1 MVDEKPLEDL
11 EPSKEDAQ
19 VLSEAEQTN
28 LLDEQ
33 LEEALREKN
42 QFRAMAQRAQADLV
56 NYKRR
61 VADEQQELRRTAK
74 TQLTLKILSV
84 VDDLERALALVPE
97 DAVALGWIQGLR
109 LVQRNIDYIL
119 DTEGVSKID
128 ARGRP
133 FEPREHEALSYEET
147 SDNQEGIVIRVIR
160 DGYTLHDRVLRAAQ
174 VAVSKAPETDN
185 RTETEDA
192 EDQEV

>member
-11 EPSKEDAQ
+11 EPSEGDAQ
-19 VLSEAEQTN
+19 LLSEAEQTH

-33 LEEALREKN
+33 FQEALREKD

-74 TQLTLKILSV
+74 TQLILKILSV

-109 LVQRNIDYIL
+109 LVQRNIDNIL
-119 DTEGVSKID
+119 ETEGVSKID

-147 SDNQEGIVIRVIR
+147 SDSQEGIVIRVIR

-185 RTETEDA
+185 RTETED
-192 EDQEV
+192 QEV